1 MSVDTSAVHE
11 SIKLALD
18 AADAATDVTTEYNR
32 VKRDHRNL
40 EASVKQIHRYTTIIF
55 SVSIGTAIL
64 AILLTSL
71 LYFRSLSD
79 LSVMTSTS
87 KEALVVFAENVENVN
102 SSLSQLEGA
111 LQKQTELLDVNR
123 QLIKSMEGL
132 QTIVTDSNDQ
142 MVVELRALTQEMSES
157 TQQVSSLVKGS
168 SQSQI
173 KSINLEIKKQ
183 LSGASN
189 KTIEEI
195 SQLKSKIKNTDSD
208 TLRKLSL
215 NQAAILSTL
224 QAVSSQNDDIKKRFE
239 DQQDKI
245 SFPHIEKTFS

>member
-1 MSVDTSAVHE
+1 MSVDNSAVHE

-79 LSVMTSTS
+79 LSVMTTTS

-102 SSLSQLEGA
+102 SSLSELEGA

-142 MVVELRALTQEMSES
+142 MVIELRALTQEMSES
-157 TQQVSSLVKGS
+157 TQQVSELVKGS

-195 SQLKSKIKNTDSD
+195 SQLKSKIKNTDID

-245 SFPHIEKTFS
+245 SFP

>member
-71 LYFRSLSD
+71 LYFRSLSN

-157 TQQVSSLVKGS
+157 TQEVSSLVKGS

-195 SQLKSKIKNTDSD
+195 SQLKSKIKNTDSN

-245 SFPHIEKTFS
+245 SFP

>member
-79 LSVMTSTS
+79 LSVMTTTS

-157 TQQVSSLVKGS
+157 TQQVSELVKGS
-168 SQSQI
+168 TQSQI

-195 SQLKSKIKNTDSD
+195 SQLKSKIKNTDID

-245 SFPHIEKTFS
+245 SFP

>member
-71 LYFRSLSD
+71 LYFRSLSE
-79 LSVMTSTS
+79 LSIMTTTS

-142 MVVELRALTQEMSES
+142 MVVELRALTQEMSTS
-157 TQQVSSLVKGS
+157 TQQVSELVKGS

-195 SQLKSKIKNTDSD
+195 SQLKSKIK
-208 TLRKLSL
+208 K
-215 NQAAILSTL
+215 
-224 QAVSSQNDDIKKRFE
+224 
-239 DQQDKI
+239 
-245 SFPHIEKTFS
+245 

>member
-1 MSVDTSAVHE
+1 
-11 SIKLALD
+11 
-18 AADAATDVTTEYNR
+18 
-32 VKRDHRNL
+32 
-40 EASVKQIHRYTTIIF
+40 
-55 SVSIGTAIL
+55 
-64 AILLTSL
+64 
-71 LYFRSLSD
+71 
-79 LSVMTSTS
+79 MTSTS

-224 QAVSSQNDDIKKRFE
+224 QAVNKS
-239 DQQDKI
+239 
-245 SFPHIEKTFS
+245 

>member
-40 EASVKQIHRYTTIIF
+40 EVSVKQIHRYTTIIF

-71 LYFRSLSD
+71 LYFRSLSE
-79 LSVMTSTS
+79 LSVMTTTS
-87 KEALVVFAENVENVN
+87 KEALVVFAENVDRVN
-102 SSLSQLEGA
+102 GSLSQLEGA
-111 LQKQTELLDVNR
+111 LQKQTELLEVNR
-123 QLIKSMEGL
+123 QLIKSMATLE
-132 QTIVTDSNDQ
+132 TIVTDANDQ
-142 MVVELRALTQEMSES
+142 MVVELRALTTEMSDS
-157 TQQVSSLVKGS
+157 TQQVSDLVQGL

-183 LSGASN
+183 VSGSAN
-189 KTIEEI
+189 KTSEEI
-195 SQLKSKIKNTDSD
+195 SSLKSKIKNTDSS

-224 QAVSSQNDDIKKRFE
+224 QAVSAQNDDIKKRFE
-239 DQQDKI
+239 DTQDKI
-245 SFPHIEKTFS
+245 SFP

>member
-1 MSVDTSAVHE
+1 MSVDTNAVHE

-71 LYFRSLSD
+71 LYFRSLSE
-79 LSVMTSTS
+79 LSVMTTTS

-102 SSLSQLEGA
+102 GSLSKLEGA

-142 MVVELRALTQEMSES
+142 MVVELRALTKEMSDS
-157 TQQVSSLVKGS
+157 TLEVTNLVKGS
-168 SQSQI
+168 SQSQL

-183 LSGASN
+183 ISGVGS
-189 KTIEEI
+189 KTSDEI
-195 SQLKSKIKNTDSD
+195 SSLKSKIKNTDSE

-239 DQQDKI
+239 EQQDKI
-245 SFPHIEKTFS
+245 SFP

>member
-79 LSVMTSTS
+79 LSVMTTTS

-142 MVVELRALTQEMSES
+142 MVVELRALTQEMSAS
-157 TQQVSSLVKGS
+157 TQQVSELVKGS

-224 QAVSSQNDDIKKRFE
+224 QAVSSQNDDIKKRFD

-245 SFPHIEKTFS
+245 SFP

>member
-1 MSVDTSAVHE
+1 MSVDTNAVHE

-40 EASVKQIHRYTTIIF
+40 EVSVKQIHRYTTIIF

-71 LYFRSLSD
+71 LYFRSLSE

-87 KEALVVFAENVENVN
+87 KEALVVFAENVDRVN
-102 SSLSQLEGA
+102 GSLSQLEGA

-123 QLIKSMEGL
+123 QLINSLASLES
-132 QTIVTDSNDQ
+132 IVTDANDQ
-142 MVVELRALTQEMSES
+142 MVVELRALTTEMGDS
-157 TQQVSSLVKGS
+157 TQQVSDLVQGL

-183 LSGASN
+183 VSGSTN
-189 KTIEEI
+189 KTSEEI
-195 SQLKSKIKNTDSD
+195 SSLISSLNSKMKNTNNDSS
-208 TLRKLSL
+208 TLKKLSL

-224 QAVSSQNDDIKKRFE
+224 QAVSAQNDEINKRFE
-239 DQQDKI
+239 DQHDKI
-245 SFPHIEKTFS
+245 SFP

>member
-40 EASVKQIHRYTTIIF
+40 EVSVKQIHRYTTIIF

-71 LYFRSLSD
+71 LYFRSLSE
-79 LSVMTSTS
+79 LSVMTTTS
-87 KEALVVFAENVENVN
+87 KEALVVFAENVDRVN
-102 SSLSQLEGA
+102 GSLSQLEGA

-123 QLIKSMEGL
+123 QLINSLASLES
-132 QTIVTDSNDQ
+132 IVTDANDQ
-142 MVVELRALTQEMSES
+142 MVVELRALTTEMGDS
-157 TQQVSSLVKGS
+157 TQQVSDLVQGL

-183 LSGASN
+183 VSCSTN
-189 KTIEEI
+189 KTSEEI
-195 SQLKSKIKNTDSD
+195 SSLISSLNSKMKNTNNDSS
-208 TLRKLSL
+208 TLKKLSL

-224 QAVSSQNDDIKKRFE
+224 QAVSAQNEEINKRFE
-239 DQQDKI
+239 DQHDKI
-245 SFPHIEKTFS
+245 SFP

>member
-1 MSVDTSAVHE
+1 MSVDTNAVHE

-32 VKRDHRNL
+32 VKRDHKNL

-71 LYFRSLSD
+71 LYFRSLSE
-79 LSVMTSTS
+79 LSVMTTTS

-102 SSLSQLEGA
+102 GSLSKLEGA

-132 QTIVTDSNDQ
+132 QTIVTDSNNQ
-142 MVVELRALTQEMSES
+142 MVVELRALTKEMSDS
-157 TQQVSSLVKGS
+157 TLEVTNLVKGS
-168 SQSQI
+168 SQSQL

-183 LSGASN
+183 ISGVGS
-189 KTIEEI
+189 KTSDEI
-195 SQLKSKIKNTDSD
+195 SSLKSKIKNTDSD

-239 DQQDKI
+239 EQQDKI
-245 SFPHIEKTFS
+245 SFP

>member
-79 LSVMTSTS
+79 LSVMTTTS

-142 MVVELRALTQEMSES
+142 MVVELRALTQEMNAS
-157 TQQVSSLVKGS
+157 TQQVSELVKGS

-245 SFPHIEKTFS
+245 SFP

>member
-79 LSVMTSTS
+79 LSVMTTTS

-142 MVVELRALTQEMSES
+142 MVVELRALTQEMSAS
-157 TQQVSSLVKGS
+157 TQQVSELVKGS

-245 SFPHIEKTFS
+245 SFP

>member
-79 LSVMTSTS
+79 LSVMTTTS

-157 TQQVSSLVKGS
+157 TQQVSELVRGS

-195 SQLKSKIKNTDSD
+195 SQLKSKIKNTDID

-245 SFPHIEKTFS
+245 SFP

>member
-1 MSVDTSAVHE
+1 MNNDLNTMQE
-11 SIKLALD
+11 SIKIALD

-79 LSVMTSTS
+79 LSVMTTTS

-142 MVVELRALTQEMSES
+142 MVVELRALTQEMSAS
-157 TQQVSSLVKGS
+157 TQQVSELVKGS

-183 LSGASN
+183 LSGVSN

-245 SFPHIEKTFS
+245 SFP

>member
-40 EASVKQIHRYTTIIF
+40 EVSVKQIHRYTTIIF

-71 LYFRSLSD
+71 LYFRSLSE
-79 LSVMTSTS
+79 LSVMTTTS
-87 KEALVVFAENVENVN
+87 KEALVVFAENVDRVN
-102 SSLSQLEGA
+102 GSLSQLEGA

-123 QLIKSMEGL
+123 QLINSLASLES
-132 QTIVTDSNDQ
+132 IVTDANDQ
-142 MVVELRALTQEMSES
+142 MVVELRALTTEMGDS
-157 TQQVSSLVKGS
+157 TQQVSDLVQGL

-183 LSGASN
+183 VSGSTN
-189 KTIEEI
+189 KTSEEI
-195 SQLKSKIKNTDSD
+195 SSLISSLNSKMKNTNNDSS
-208 TLRKLSL
+208 TLKKLSL

-224 QAVSSQNDDIKKRFE
+224 QAVSAQNAEINKRFE
-239 DQQDKI
+239 NQPDKI
-245 SFPHIEKTFS
+245 SFP

>member
-79 LSVMTSTS
+79 LSIMTTTS

-142 MVVELRALTQEMSES
+142 MVVELRALTQEMSTS
-157 TQQVSSLVKGS
+157 TQQVSELVKGS

-195 SQLKSKIKNTDSD
+195 SQLKSKIKNTDSA

-245 SFPHIEKTFS
+245 SFP

>member
-1 MSVDTSAVHE
+1 MSVDNSAVHE

-79 LSVMTSTS
+79 LSVMTTTS

-102 SSLSQLEGA
+102 SSLSELEGA

-157 TQQVSSLVKGS
+157 TQQVSELVKGS

-245 SFPHIEKTFS
+245 SFP

>member
-40 EASVKQIHRYTTIIF
+40 EVSVKQIHRYTTIIF

-71 LYFRSLSD
+71 LYFRSLSE
-79 LSVMTSTS
+79 LSVMTKTS
-87 KEALVVFAENVENVN
+87 KEALVVFAENVDRVN
-102 SSLSQLEGA
+102 GSLSQLEGA

-123 QLIKSMEGL
+123 QLIKSMASLES
-132 QTIVTDSNDQ
+132 IVTDANDQ
-142 MVVELRALTQEMSES
+142 MVVELRALTTEMSDS
-157 TQQVSSLVKGS
+157 TQQVSDLVQGL

-183 LSGASN
+183 VSGSAN
-189 KTIEEI
+189 KTSEEI
-195 SQLKSKIKNTDSD
+195 SSLKSKIKNTDSS
-208 TLRKLSL
+208 TLKKLSL

-224 QAVSSQNDDIKKRFE
+224 QAVSAQNDEINKRFE

-245 SFPHIEKTFS
+245 SFP

>member
-79 LSVMTSTS
+79 LSVMTTTS

-142 MVVELRALTQEMSES
+142 MVVELRALTQEMSAS
-157 TQQVSSLVKGS
+157 TPVSYTHL
-168 SQSQI
+168 
-173 KSINLEIKKQ
+173 
-183 LSGASN
+183 
-189 KTIEEI
+189 
-195 SQLKSKIKNTDSD
+195 
-208 TLRKLSL
+208 TLP
-215 NQAAILSTL
+215 T
-224 QAVSSQNDDIKKRFE
+224 KR
-239 DQQDKI
+239 I
-245 SFPHIEKTFS
+245 V

>member
-71 LYFRSLSD
+71 LYFRSLSE
-79 LSVMTSTS
+79 LSIMTTTS

-142 MVVELRALTQEMSES
+142 MVVELRALTQEMSTS
-157 TQQVSSLVKGS
+157 TQQVSELVKGS

-195 SQLKSKIKNTDSD
+195 SQLKSKIKNTDSA

-245 SFPHIEKTFS
+245 SFP

>member
-79 LSVMTSTS
+79 LSVMTTTS

-142 MVVELRALTQEMSES
+142 MVVELRALTQEMSAS
-157 TQQVSSLVKGS
+157 TQQVSELVKGS

-195 SQLKSKIKNTDSD
+195 SQLKKN
-208 TLRKLSL
+208 
-215 NQAAILSTL
+215 
-224 QAVSSQNDDIKKRFE
+224 E
-239 DQQDKI
+239 QD
-245 SFPHIEKTFS
+245 F

>member
-79 LSVMTSTS
+79 LSVMTTTS

-142 MVVELRALTQEMSES
+142 MVVELRALTQEMSAS
-157 TQQVSSLVKGS
+157 TQQVSELVKGS

-224 QAVSSQNDDIKKRFE
+224 QAVWVK
-239 DQQDKI
+239 
-245 SFPHIEKTFS
+245 

>member
-1 MSVDTSAVHE
+1 MSVDNSAVHE

-32 VKRDHRNL
+32 VKREHRNM

-71 LYFRSLSD
+71 LYFRSLSE
-79 LSVMTSTS
+79 LSIMTTTS

-102 SSLSQLEGA
+102 GSLSKLEGA

-142 MVVELRALTQEMSES
+142 MVVELRALTQEMSGS
-157 TQQVSSLVKGS
+157 TEQVSELVRGS

-173 KSINLEIKKQ
+173 KTINLEIKKQ
-183 LSGASN
+183 VSGATD
-189 KTIEEI
+189 KTTEEI
-195 SQLKSKIKNTDSD
+195 SSLKSKIKNTDSD

-224 QAVSSQNDDIKKRFE
+224 QAVSTQNDEIKKRFE

-245 SFPHIEKTFS
+245 SFP

>member
-79 LSVMTSTS
+79 LSVMTTTS

-157 TQQVSSLVKGS
+157 TQQVSELVRGS

-195 SQLKSKIKNTDSD
+195 SQLKSKIKNTDINV
-208 TLRKLSL
+208 KIKIVIL
-215 NQAAILSTL
+215 NY
-224 QAVSSQNDDIKKRFE
+224 
-239 DQQDKI
+239 
-245 SFPHIEKTFS
+245 

>member
-71 LYFRSLSD
+71 LYFRSLSE
-79 LSVMTSTS
+79 LSIMTTTS

-142 MVVELRALTQEMSES
+142 MVVELRALTQEMSTS
-157 TQQVSSLVKGS
+157 TQQVSELVKGS

-245 SFPHIEKTFS
+245 SFP

>member
-40 EASVKQIHRYTTIIF
+40 EVSVKQIHRYTTIIF

-71 LYFRSLSD
+71 LYFRSLSE

-87 KEALVVFAENVENVN
+87 KEALVVFAENVDRVN
-102 SSLSQLEGA
+102 GSLSQLEGA

-123 QLIKSMEGL
+123 QLINSLASLEN
-132 QTIVTDSNDQ
+132 IVTDANDQ
-142 MVVELRALTQEMSES
+142 MVVELRALTTEMSDS
-157 TQQVSSLVKGS
+157 TQQVSDLVQGL
-168 SQSQI
+168 SQSQT

-183 LSGASN
+183 ISGSTN
-189 KTIEEI
+189 KTSEEI
-195 SQLKSKIKNTDSD
+195 SSLISSLNSKMKNNNNDSSTLK
-208 TLRKLSL
+208 KLSL

-224 QAVSSQNDDIKKRFE
+224 QAVSAQNDEINKRFE

-245 SFPHIEKTFS
+245 SFP

>member
-71 LYFRSLSD
+71 LYFRSLSE
-79 LSVMTSTS
+79 LSIMTTTS

-111 LQKQTELLDVNR
+111 LKKQTELLDVNR

-142 MVVELRALTQEMSES
+142 MVVELRALTQEMSTS
-157 TQQVSSLVKGS
+157 TQQVSELVRGS

-195 SQLKSKIKNTDSD
+195 SQLKSKIKNTDSA

-245 SFPHIEKTFS
+245 SFP

>member
-1 MSVDTSAVHE
+1 MSVDTNAVHE

-79 LSVMTSTS
+79 LSVMTTTS

-142 MVVELRALTQEMSES
+142 MVVELRALTQEMSAS
-157 TQQVSSLVKGS
+157 TQQVSELVKGS

-245 SFPHIEKTFS
+245 SFP

>member
-1 MSVDTSAVHE
+1 MSVDSNAVHE

-32 VKRDHRNL
+32 VKREHRNM

-71 LYFRSLSD
+71 LYFRSLSE
-79 LSVMTSTS
+79 LSVMTTTS

-102 SSLSQLEGA
+102 SSLSKLEGA

-142 MVVELRALTQEMSES
+142 MVVELRALTQEMTNS
-157 TQQVSSLVKGS
+157 TEQVSELVRGS

-173 KSINLEIKKQ
+173 KTINLEIKKQ
-183 LSGASN
+183 LSGAAN
-189 KTIEEI
+189 KTTEEI
-195 SQLKSKIKNTDSD
+195 SSLKSKIKNTDSD

-224 QAVSSQNDDIKKRFE
+224 QAVSTQNDEIKKSFE

-245 SFPHIEKTFS
+245 SFP

>member
-1 MSVDTSAVHE
+1 MSVDTSAVHD

-79 LSVMTSTS
+79 LSVMTTTS

-102 SSLSQLEGA
+102 NSLSQLEGA
-111 LQKQTELLDVNR
+111 LEKQTELLGVNR

-132 QTIVTDSNDQ
+132 RTVFTDSNDQ
-142 MVVELRALTQEMSES
+142 MVVELRALTQEMSAS
-157 TQQVSSLVKGS
+157 TQQVSELVKGS
-168 SQSQI
+168 TQSQI

-183 LSGASN
+183 LSGSSN
-189 KTIEEI
+189 KTLEEI
-195 SQLKSKIKNTDSD
+195 SKIKSKIKNTDSA
-208 TLRKLSL
+208 TLKKLSL

-239 DQQDKI
+239 EQQDKI
-245 SFPHIEKTFS
+245 SFP

>member
-40 EASVKQIHRYTTIIF
+40 EVSVKQIHRYTTIIF

-71 LYFRSLSD
+71 LYFRSLSE
-79 LSVMTSTS
+79 LSVMTKTS
-87 KEALVVFAENVENVN
+87 KEALVVFAENVDRVN
-102 SSLSQLEGA
+102 GSLSQLEGA
-111 LQKQTELLDVNR
+111 LQKQTELLEVNR
-123 QLIKSMEGL
+123 QLIKSMASLES
-132 QTIVTDSNDQ
+132 IVTDANDQ
-142 MVVELRALTQEMSES
+142 MVIELRALTTEMSDS
-157 TQQVSSLVKGS
+157 TQQVSDLVQGL

-183 LSGASN
+183 VSGSAN
-189 KTIEEI
+189 KTSEEI
-195 SQLKSKIKNTDSD
+195 SSLKSKIKNTDSS
-208 TLRKLSL
+208 TLKKLSL

-224 QAVSSQNDDIKKRFE
+224 QAVSAQNDDIKKRFE
-239 DQQDKI
+239 DKQDKI
-245 SFPHIEKTFS
+245 SFP

>member
-79 LSVMTSTS
+79 LSVMTTTS

-157 TQQVSSLVKGS
+157 TQQVSELVKGS

-195 SQLKSKIKNTDSD
+195 SQLKSKIKNTDID

-245 SFPHIEKTFS
+245 SFP